1 MARETKAERERNR
14 NEARVGLASNV
25 LGITAGTAALVTAS
39 RNKAFRT
46 GSIDDAGPVTRRIVR
61 RSKGRIGPRGV
72 GRLVRAGAAGAVGL
86 QAANLAGDLVANRVL
101 TRESQKKVSK
111 MAMSPDGQSVIKAVY
126 GCGETGVGVNL
137 ESVSKKALKCPDC
150 DCDCNA
156 KGKCMECGKDCRKV
170 EKAEKKRVKC
180 PNCELPCD
188 KDDKCPMCGKDCSA
202 IAKAARRYD
211 SEADRQRRLGM
222 YAGGGTAVAAVAGN
236 EARRHFMRVSEGAKN
251 AKGKKPLRGFK
262 LKPKASARKTAI
274 LAGLAAAGAAVGAGS
289 YARGVSRRNQPWA

>member
-170 EKAEKKRVKC
+170 EKA
-180 PNCELPCD
+180 
-188 KDDKCPMCGKDCSA
+188 
-202 IAKAARRYD
+202 ARRYD

-236 EARRHFMRVSEGAKN
+236 EARRQFMRVSEGAKN